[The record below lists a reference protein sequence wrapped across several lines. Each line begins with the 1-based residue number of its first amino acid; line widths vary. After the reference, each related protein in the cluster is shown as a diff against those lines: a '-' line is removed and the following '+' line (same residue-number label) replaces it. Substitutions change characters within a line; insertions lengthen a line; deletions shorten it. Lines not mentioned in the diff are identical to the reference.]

1 MAQKP
6 ASDSF
11 DETEEALEAHRDY
24 VVEIH
29 QITLL
34 SEKGTMRYAFMT
46 FDETARNGETGLV
59 LHRKL
64 ATGHHGIPYHASSS
78 TYYMGSRE
86 GVNFVIQEGFQV
98 GERGPHPCHCRS
110 APKPS
115 DATLVAKFHASHELQ
130 LFWSVKCFS
139 EDEGN
144 SMLDDAEWADGVIDL
159 IMKKTSLDPCQA
171 PDEDEPVLLGLVSE
185 PM

>member
-6 ASDSF
+6 AFGPF
-11 DETEEALEAHRDY
+11 DETEEALEAHKDY

-34 SEKGTMRYAFMT
+34 SETGTMRYAFMT
-46 FDETARNGETGLV
+46 FDETARNGGTGLV

-64 ATGHHGIPYHASSS
+64 ATGHHGIPYYDSSS
-78 TYYMGSRE
+78 TFYMGSRE

-98 GERGPHPCHCRS
+98 GERGPDP
-110 APKPS
+110 
-115 DATLVAKFHASHELQ
+115 FHSSHELQ
-130 LFWSVKCFS
+130 LFSSVKYFS

-144 SMLDDAEWADGVIDL
+144 LMLDDAEWADGVIDL
-159 IMKKTSLDPCQA
+159 IMEKTSLDPYQA

-185 PM
+185 LM

>member
-6 ASDSF
+6 AFDPF

-34 SEKGTMRYAFMT
+34 SERGTMRYAFMT
-46 FDETARNGETGLV
+46 FDETARNGDTGLV

-64 ATGHHGIPYHASSS
+64 VTGHHGISYHVSSS
-78 TYYMGSRE
+78 TFYMGSRE
-86 GVNFVIQEGFQV
+86 SVNFVIQEGFQV
-98 GERGPHPCHCRS
+98 GDRGPDPFHCRS
-110 APKPS
+110 TPKPS
-115 DATLVAKFHASHELQ
+115 DATLVAKFHASHESQ
-130 LFWSVKCFS
+130 LFSSVKYSS
-139 EDEGN
+139 EYEGN
-144 SMLDDAEWADGVIDL
+144 LMLDDAEWADG
-159 IMKKTSLDPCQA
+159 TSLGPYQA

-185 PM
+185 LM